1 MQLLKTLPNHKPL
14 KNRQR
19 VRDYQRL
26 LRGMARILIG
36 IGVALN
42 ALAATNDNRLSLAAN
57 SPHQALVLF
66 YTATCPHCQ
75 RFVPILKRY
84 ADASHLPVLA
94 FTLDGGTLPDFP
106 DSLTPSVEEVRH
118 FFRDQ
123 SPVVPVVFWIDGAH
137 QTIVPVLQGEATLSQ
152 LTQRMQLVI
161 ASSRREYDEFNRFNA
176 RGA

>member
-1 MQLLKTLPNHKPL
+1 MPSLKTMANHKPL
-14 KNRQR
+14 KKRQR

-42 ALAATNDNRLSLAAN
+42 ALAVEESGASLATNP
-57 SPHQALVLF
+57 PHQALVLF

-84 ADASHLPVLA
+84 ADANHLPVLA
-94 FTLDGGTLPDFP
+94 FTLDGGTLADFP

-123 SPVVPVVFWIDGAH
+123 SPVVPVVFWIDGVH

-152 LTQRMQLVI
+152 LTERMQLVI
-161 ASSRREYDEFNRFNA
+161 ASSSRQYDEFNRFNA

>member
-1 MQLLKTLPNHKPL
+1 MQSLKTIPNNERI
-14 KNRQR
+14 KNAKR
-19 VRDYQRL
+19 VLDCQRL
-26 LRGMARILIG
+26 IRWIALVLMGMGFAI
-36 IGVALN
+36 N
-42 ALAATNDNRLSLAAN
+42 ALAAEENGVSLVVN
-57 SPHQALVLF
+57 PPPQALVLF

-118 FFRDQ
+118 FFPDQ

-137 QTIVPVLQGEATLSQ
+137 QKIVPVLQGEATLSQ
-152 LTQRMQLVI
+152 LTERMESVI
-161 ASSRREYDEFNRFNA
+161 ASSSRQYDEFNRFNA